1 MRTQNPIAQKNY
13 SLIGKYWYSPTRPKL
28 FAFGFVVFIAL
39 VVFIPL
45 LIISSDDD
53 TVSGTNKTTHN
64 EQAQV
69 MQQPV
74 PADTPVP
81 VDIPVPVPADTP
93 VIADMSPIIDTPHK
107 TATVTIHV
115 STYAVLYHPIYGGPK
130 IFKEDS
136 NVQGCP
142 NGGGFSVLFG
152 HSECQ
157 ATCNFLND
165 CIGYNF
171 DSTRNLCVF
180 FTNVDCLN
188 HLADQTEDGIVAFI
202 KEN

>member
-1 MRTQNPIAQKNY
+1 MRAQNQIAQQNY

-28 FAFGFVVFIAL
+28 FALGFVVFIVL
-39 VVFIPL
+39 SVSLPL
-45 LIISSDDD
+45 LIISVDDD

-69 MQQPV
+69 MQQPES
-74 PADTPVP
+74 
-81 VDIPVPVPADTP
+81 VPADTP
-93 VIADMSPIIDTPHK
+93 VIVDRSSPIIDTPHQ

-115 STYAVLYHPIYGGPK
+115 STYAVMYHPIYGGPK
-130 IFKEDS
+130 IFKEDR

-180 FTNVDCLN
+180 FTNVDCLD